1 MELSVGRGRGAGFI
15 AGSGALERPFV
26 LVDIG
31 ARDGIHPRWIPFEP
45 AMEVFGFDA
54 IAEIA
59 PPNARHQYF
68 KLAVGDY
75 DGECAFDV
83 PDNLYEARISPGG
96 VHKIPIAKLDTL
108 WEKKVLPPADFIKVD
123 CEGSEP
129 EVLRGAEQYLK
140 ASNILAA
147 DIETNFHISPTLPMS
162 HFAAVSAPLLEH
174 RLLLAELAFGA
185 AQQSVWTGTCNV
197 LFARH
202 FVHEREHGESY
213 TCRPPEPQPSL
224 DAILKTIAIF
234 DVYALHGP
242 AIALLQQFRQLISR
256 RIDPDILHER
266 LTPLPPRLPGI
277 ERFLPH
283 LGLGLWT
290 GVKRLTGRLQSPHT
304 ARSSDLLD

>member
-59 PPNARHQYF
+59 PPNARHHYF

-75 DGECAFDV
+75 DGECTFDV
-83 PDNLYEARISPGG
+83 PDNLYEARISPAGH
-96 VHKIPIAKLDTL
+96 HKIPITKLDTL
-108 WEKKVLPPADFIKVD
+108 WDEKVLPPADFIKVD

-162 HFAAVSAPLLEH
+162 HFAAAALRSWSTACCSPNSPSAP
-174 RLLLAELAFGA
+174 R
-185 AQQSVWTGTCNV
+185 SNRC
-197 LFARH
+197 
-202 FVHEREHGESY
+202 
-213 TCRPPEPQPSL
+213 
-224 DAILKTIAIF
+224 
-234 DVYALHGP
+234 GP
-242 AIALLQQFRQLISR
+242 AHAMSCLPGTSSMNESTASLTRADHPSRSHRWTPSSR
-256 RIDPDILHER
+256 RSRFSTFMRSMAP
-266 LTPLPPRLPGI
+266 PLRCC
-277 ERFLPH
+277 
-283 LGLGLWT
+283 
-290 GVKRLTGRLQSPHT
+290 
-304 ARSSDLLD
+304 SSFAS